1 MCVIDEY
8 GMKRIREVLFF
19 QGQLSAKC
27 IYCRSNNLINSS
39 LDFQREFEWE
49 NKGIRIGFLVGVAVL
64 DVYYPRK
71 LVSFNLE
78 FYNSS

>member
-1 MCVIDEY
+1 
-8 GMKRIREVLFF
+8 MKRMREVLFS
-19 QGQLSAKC
+19 QGQLSAKYIC
-27 IYCRSNNLINSS
+27 CRSNNLTDSS
-39 LDFQREFEWE
+39 LDFGENLSGKTRELRSVF
-49 NKGIRIGFLVGVAVL
+49 FVGVAVL